1 MRSFLCAMT
10 GLLLAGV
17 LSVNATAATA
27 AGQSPEQF
35 VEQTAAQV
43 LEILRGTASKQ
54 EKLVRLEALL
64 DTKSDID
71 TVTKL
76 VLASNYR
83 TFSEQQRGEFQKL
96 FKQYLSATYGGQI
109 DKYSNERVEV
119 TGGRPEAH
127 GDYTVQTRLK
137 RTNGQPDILVDYRLR
152 QKNGQ
157 WLLIDVIGE
166 GVSLIA
172 NLRSQFQEILSQ
184 GGPERL
190 LKVLREKSAA

>member
-1 MRSFLCAMT
+1 MS
-10 GLLLAGV
+10 LA
-17 LSVNATAATA
+17 LTATLAAHATPA
-27 AGQSPEQF
+27 AGTSPEQF
-35 VEQTAAQV
+35 VEQTAGQV
-43 LEILRGTASKQ
+43 LEILRSTAARPD
-54 EKLVRLEALL
+54 KLARLEALL
-64 DTKSDID
+64 DTRSDLE

-83 TFSEQQRGEFQKL
+83 KFSDQQRTEFQKL

-109 DKYSNERVEV
+109 DKYSNERIEV
-119 TGGRPEAH
+119 TGGRPEAQ

-137 RTNGQPDILVDYRLR
+137 RGNGQPDILVDYRLR
-152 QKNGQ
+152 QKDGQ
-157 WLLIDVIGE
+157 WMLIDVIGE